1 MKRKKT
7 EIYSKL
13 KNKIKS
19 KGGME
24 SNETEITNLLDKK
37 FKMIVIRIL
46 TEIRIEECSEN
57 FKN

>member
-1 MKRKKT
+1 
-7 EIYSKL
+7 
-13 KNKIKS
+13 
-19 KGGME
+19 ME